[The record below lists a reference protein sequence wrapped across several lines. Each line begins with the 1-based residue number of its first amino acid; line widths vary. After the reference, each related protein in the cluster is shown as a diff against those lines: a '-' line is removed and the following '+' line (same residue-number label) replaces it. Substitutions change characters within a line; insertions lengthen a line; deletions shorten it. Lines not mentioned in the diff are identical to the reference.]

1 MERGSMLL
9 LLLWNVK
16 SPRACPWR
24 LRPPAFADKMKSGEA
39 NSPPRCY
46 YSRQRPTLP
55 HRYQCSTIGPG
66 GLNYRVRNGNGC
78 GPSGIAARNINDVEG
93 QGWLRHKPLG
103 PRPSTLT
110 LGPST
115 SHLPPHPTLSPQ
127 RGEGDEKSPL
137 QALYSYP

>member
-1 MERGSMLL
+1 MG
-9 LLLWNVK
+9 
-16 SPRACPWR
+16 
-24 LRPPAFADKMKSGEA
+24 SGEA

-93 QGWLRHKPLG
+93 QGGLRHKPLG
-103 PRPSTLT
+103 PRPSPLT
-110 LGPST
+110 LGPLT
-115 SHLPPHPTLSPQ
+115 SQLPLNLPSPPTA
-127 RGEGDEKSPL
+127 
-137 QALYSYP
+137 ALEM